1 MHCLLITNPHK
12 ETSRELLDLLR
23 ARSVPFETITD
34 PLVGIQKVQE
44 EHFDV
49 VVLDAKAPGIK
60 VDRAIKLLKGC
71 DPMARIIVRTEAN
84 SRRLESKVRKE
95 QIYYY
100 HVDSFGAQDLAL
112 AITTALG
119 LENKFTSK
127 EEGVRSAKAK
137 ILLVDDDQDFVE
149 INRMVLE
156 SNGYQ
161 VASASHPDIAW
172 KKIEEWRPDLIC
184 LDVMMP
190 AGTEGFHFAYKLRK
204 NDGTRTIPILMIT
217 SIHEHVDFRFSPED
231 DGEFLPVND
240 FVEKP
245 VRGDVLLAK
254 VESLLGK
261 AKSMT
266 EKKADDKGIG
276 LKRESRR

>member
-12 ETSRELLDLLR
+12 ETSRELVGLLR

-49 VVLDAKAPGIK
+49 IVLDAKTQGIK
-60 VDRAIKLLKGC
+60 VDRTIRLLKGC
-71 DPMARIIVRTEAN
+71 DPSARIIVRAEEN

-95 QIYYY
+95 QVYYY
-100 HVDSFGAQDLAL
+100 HVDSFGVQDLAL

-119 LENKFTSK
+119 LETKFTFTSN
-127 EEGVRSAKAK
+127 EERAMSAKAK

-149 INRMVLE
+149 INRTILE
-156 SNGYQ
+156 SKGYQ
-161 VASASHPDIAW
+161 IATASHPDIAW
-172 KKIEEWRPDLIC
+172 EKIQQWLPDLIC

-190 AGTEGFHFAYKLRK
+190 TGTEGFHFAYKIRK
-204 NDGTRTIPILMIT
+204 NEATQAIPILMIT
-217 SIHEHVDFRFSPED
+217 SIHEHSDFHFSPEE
-231 DGEFLPVND
+231 DGEFLPVDD

-245 VRGDVLLAK
+245 VHGDVLLAK
-254 VESLLGK
+254 VESLLSK
-261 AKSMT
+261 AKGAAD
-266 EKKADDKGIG
+266 KKANDKGIG
-276 LKRESRR
+276 LKK